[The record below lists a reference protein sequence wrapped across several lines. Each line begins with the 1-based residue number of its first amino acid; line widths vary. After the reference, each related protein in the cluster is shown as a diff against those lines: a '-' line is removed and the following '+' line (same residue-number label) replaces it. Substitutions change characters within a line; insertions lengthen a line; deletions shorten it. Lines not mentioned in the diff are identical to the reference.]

1 MAEYLRR
8 ELMARVRE
16 DPTLFAFLE
25 QGCLDGLF
33 YWDIENPQNEWLSP
47 RFKAFFGFAED
58 EMADSPDWWRANVDP
73 EDWRRAEVQIERCFA
88 DPDEPF
94 DMIMRYRHRHG
105 HPVWVRCRGLIQR
118 DAAGRPIRMLG
129 AHTDVTAL
137 KIREAELSESNAQL
151 DEALREA
158 RAANAAKSHF
168 LAKMSHEIRTPMTGV
183 LGMADL
189 LARTPL
195 DPEQARMLEA
205 IGRSGRLLMATLNDI
220 LDVSKIEAGML
231 TSESAPFSLDDLAA
245 QVETLHAAKAT
256 ETATAFSVS
265 VIGSFRRRRGDAHRL
280 AQILNNLV
288 GNALKFAAGA
298 EVAVVIDGRAPDMLA
313 LSVRDTGIG
322 MSPEAADRVFL
333 DYAQADASIA
343 RRFGGT
349 GLGLSIVK
357 GLVDLMQGRITLETA
372 EGAGARFALTI
383 PSPAQA
389 QIEDAAAGLPARE
402 DEAVAG
408 LRVLACDDNEINR
421 MVLDGFLGQ
430 LPVARLV
437 LPDGAAMVEA
447 AGSGDWDVC
456 LIDIVMPDLS
466 GQQTLQALRRRELED
481 GRPPVRAVACTAHA
495 MPNQVAEYLAA
506 GFDAH
511 LPKPI
516 DPAALSSVLFDAAG
530 GRGPR
535 ETGRPQ

>member
-1 MAEYLRR
+1 MADYLRC

-16 DPTLFAFLE
+16 DPALFAFLE

-33 YWDIENPQNEWLSP
+33 YWDLENPQNEWLSP
-47 RFKAFFGFAED
+47 RFKAFFGYAEH
-58 EMADSPDWWRANVDP
+58 EMADNPDWWRANVDP
-73 EDWRRAEVQIERCFA
+73 DDLHRAEIQIGRCFA

-137 KIREAELSESNAQL
+137 KSREAELSQSNAQL

-183 LGMADL
+183 LGLADL

-231 TSESAPFSLDDLAA
+231 TSEAAPFSLDDLAA
-245 QVETLHAAKAT
+245 QVEMLHAAKAT

-265 VIGSFRRRRGDAHRL
+265 VIGPFRRRRGDAHRL

-298 EVAVVIDGRAPDMLA
+298 EVVVVIDGRAPDMLV

-357 GLVDLMQGRITLETA
+357 GLVELMQGRITLETA

-383 PSPAQA
+383 PSPALA
-389 QIEDAAAGLPARE
+389 QTEDAAAGLPARE
-402 DEAVAG
+402 EEAVSG

-421 MVLDGFLGQ
+421 MVLDGFLRRLQ
-430 LPVARLV
+430 VARLV
-437 LPDGAAMVEA
+437 LPDGAALIEA
-447 AGSGDWDVC
+447 AHSGGWDVC
-456 LIDIVMPDLS
+456 LIDIVMPDMS
-466 GQQTLQALRRRELED
+466 GQETLQALRRRELDD
-481 GRPPVRAVACTAHA
+481 GRRPIRAIACTAHA
-495 MPNQVAEYLAA
+495 MPTQVAEYLAA

-511 LPKPI
+511 LAKPI
-516 DPAALSSVLFDAAG
+516 DPAALSAVLLDAMAG
-530 GRGPR
+530 LGRRGS
-535 ETGRPQ
+535 Q